1 MGLND
6 FTIKNNVRA
15 LPVFILADTSG
26 SMEGEKI
33 QALNNAL
40 REMVSSLSSVEDI
53 RGEFKVSIITFGGDV
68 MLHQELENVDKIQ
81 LTELTARGNTP
92 MGSAISL
99 VSELIN
105 DKSIVPS
112 TAYTPTI
119 VLVSDGMPTDIRV
132 EDATFDDYINWE
144 PIVQL
149 QSNENRAS
157 KCLRLAMGIGAD
169 ADNDMLKA
177 FVNNSSIP
185 VFKSKDAA
193 GIQSF
198 FKWVTMSTVSRMTS
212 ANPNNT
218 DSILPDELIEE
229 DLPL

>member
-68 MLHQELENVDKIQ
+68 VLHQELENVDKIQ

-149 QSNENRAS
+149 QSSENRAS

>member
-26 SMEGEKI
+26 SMDGEKI

-40 REMVSSLSSVEDI
+40 REMVTSLKSVEDI
-53 RGEFKVSIITFGGDV
+53 RGEFKVGIITFGGDV
-68 MLHQELENVDKIQ
+68 ILHQELENVENIS
-81 LTELTARGNTP
+81 LTELRARGNTP
-92 MGSAISL
+92 MGAAISL
-99 VSELIN
+99 VTKLIN
-105 DKSIVPS
+105 DKSVVPS

-119 VLVSDGMPTDIRV
+119 VLVSDGMPTDIRI

-144 PIVQL
+144 PIVEL
-149 QSNENRAS
+149 QKAETRAS

-169 ADNDMLKA
+169 ADNNMLRA
-177 FVNNSSIP
+177 FVNNSAIP

-218 DSILPDELIEE
+218 DSILPDDLIEE

>member
-68 MLHQELENVDKIQ
+68 VLHQELENVDKIQ

-112 TAYTPTI
+112 TAYTPTS

-132 EDATFDDYINWE
+132 EDATFDDYINWD

-149 QSNENRAS
+149 QSSENRAS

>member
-68 MLHQELENVDKIQ
+68 MLHQELEKVDKIQ

-112 TAYTPTI
+112 
-119 VLVSDGMPTDIRV
+119 VSA
-132 EDATFDDYINWE
+132 E
-144 PIVQL
+144 
-149 QSNENRAS
+149 
-157 KCLRLAMGIGAD
+157 
-169 ADNDMLKA
+169 
-177 FVNNSSIP
+177 
-185 VFKSKDAA
+185 
-193 GIQSF
+193 
-198 FKWVTMSTVSRMTS
+198 
-212 ANPNNT
+212 
-218 DSILPDELIEE
+218 
-229 DLPL
+229 